1 MGAMTTDIGA
11 DHNAA
16 GAEALHEIRRDAG
29 VLMALSLY
37 NFSHEADYRQVGGD
51 LACGFVS
58 RSYNPASDAGRLA
71 DADRVLREEEPALYG
86 MVFHNLIAN
95 LLGENVDIEAEYPSS
110 AARELVLKIVAA
122 NPNLAAAVAAQKPVV
137 AF

>member
-1 MGAMTTDIGA
+1 MTTEIGA
-11 DHNAA
+11 DHDAA
-16 GAEALHEIRRDAG
+16 GAKALDSIRNDAG
-29 VLMALSLY
+29 LLMALSLY

-51 LACGFVS
+51 LACDFVRS
-58 RSYNPASDAGRLA
+58 SYNPVSDAGRLA
-71 DADRVLREEEPALYG
+71 DADRVLCEEEPALYG

-122 NPNLAAAVAAQKPVV
+122 DPKLAAAVAAQKPVV